1 MGKMK
6 DKLLESHSQGYDKG
20 YACGYYDAIAEMSW
34 QCGDCKNTYDISV
47 KNCPNTYLDQAIVI
61 LEKEGIGHE

>member
-6 DKLLESHSQGYDKG
+6 EKLLDSHSKGYDKG

-34 QCGDCKNTYDISV
+34 ECGDCKNTYDISV
-47 KNCPNTYLDQAIVI
+47 KYCPNTYLDQAILN